1 MKSSFNEVKFNTK
14 KKKRKILRKNTCL
27 IDKQAA
33 IKPQQKFKF
42 KYVCVI
48 KLNTNWDNKT
58 FE

>member
-1 MKSSFNEVKFNTK
+1 MKSNINEVKFNTQK
-14 KKKRKILRKNTCL
+14 KTKNSKKNTCL